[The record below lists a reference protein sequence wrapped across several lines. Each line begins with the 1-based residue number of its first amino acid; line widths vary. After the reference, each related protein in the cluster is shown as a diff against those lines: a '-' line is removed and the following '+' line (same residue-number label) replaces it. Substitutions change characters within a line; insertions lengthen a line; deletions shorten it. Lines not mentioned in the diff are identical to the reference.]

1 MMCVCIL
8 VLQPS
13 FYSAKNNTKNSEV
26 ERILLFVATS
36 GYNNK
41 LFISTKS
48 LKFYAYPQKDRYYL
62 KWLNFVFMSSFV
74 CNGWCL

>member
-1 MMCVCIL
+1 MNPSFIVKSTLVICTTKVDDVCIL

-36 GYNNK
+36 GCNNK

-48 LKFYAYPQKDRYYL
+48 LKFYTYPQKDRYYL
-62 KWLNFVFMSSFV
+62 K
-74 CNGWCL
+74 